1 MFNKPF
7 RVKSHSQMKGS
18 DKKKFKA
25 QVKTQFSIP
34 ECDVSILDTLLPAK
48 EEATLTKIYTHSG
61 ESVIVYSV
69 GKDPL
74 FFEIDKQKVIIAT
87 INDVNLL

>member
-1 MFNKPF
+1 MFIKPF

-25 QVKTQFSIP
+25 QIKTQFCIP
-34 ECDVSILDTLLPAK
+34 ECNAADLDSLLPVK
-48 EEATLTKIYTHSG
+48 EEATLSKIYTYGG

-74 FFEIDKQKVIIAT
+74 FFEIDKQKV
-87 INDVNLL
+87 N